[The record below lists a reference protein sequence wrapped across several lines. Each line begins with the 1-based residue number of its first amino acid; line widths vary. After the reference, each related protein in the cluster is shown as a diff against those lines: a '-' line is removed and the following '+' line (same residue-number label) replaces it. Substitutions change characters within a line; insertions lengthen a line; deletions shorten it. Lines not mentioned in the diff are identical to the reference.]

1 MHGIV
6 HKTLKAYVV
15 DRTDEETWNR
25 LLERADVEA
34 ALFLPVSYYDD
45 ADLEA
50 ILEAVTAAAVQ
61 DRRQIER
68 GFGRRLAPELLS
80 TFGAHVRDDW
90 DLLALLA
97 SIESVL
103 ESVDAASEQST
114 LPDVSGHRDGQ
125 AAVLSYRSRRDR
137 HYCGLAHGILEGLV
151 EEAEETATVSKREC
165 VDEGAD
171 ACTFRVALE

>member
-6 HKTLKAYVV
+6 HKTLEAYVV
-15 DRTDEETWNR
+15 DRTDEETWDQ
-25 LLERADVEA
+25 LLERAGVEA

-50 ILEAVTAAAVQ
+50 ILEAVTDAAVQ

-80 TFGAHVRDDW
+80 TFGAHVSDDW

-97 SIESVL
+97 SLESVA
-103 ESVDAASEQST
+103 ESVDASSTEAT
-114 LPDVSGHRDGQ
+114 LPDVSGRRDGQ
-125 AAVLSYRSRRDR
+125 ATVVSYRSRRDTQ
-137 HYCGLAHGILEGLV
+137 YCGLAHGILEGLV
-151 EEAEETATVSKREC
+151 DAADESATVSKHDC
-165 VDEGAD
+165 VETGDE